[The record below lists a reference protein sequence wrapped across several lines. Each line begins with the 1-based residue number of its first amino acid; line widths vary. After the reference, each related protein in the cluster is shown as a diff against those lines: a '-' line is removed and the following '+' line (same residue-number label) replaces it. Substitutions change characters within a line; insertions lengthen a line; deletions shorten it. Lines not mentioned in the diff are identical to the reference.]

1 MPAMMTCGYRAAA
14 MLLIAALIGG
24 CATTSEPGQPSAEAE
39 GSVETSDASAE
50 GMPDPLEGFNRGVFT
65 FNEKLDDYALEPA
78 ANAWIAVTPEVAR
91 NSVGN
96 FFANLGAPGQVLN
109 NALQGKGQAAA
120 TDGARFLVNSTLGLA
135 GLFDVA
141 SGVGLETRSE
151 DFGQTLG
158 VWGVDS
164 GAYLM
169 LPLLGPS
176 SARDVTRYPVSWY
189 TDILTY
195 VSLDTVTQVGLT
207 GINIIN
213 TRAQLGRALSIR
225 DEAALDPYAFTRSS
239 YEQRRRNQI
248 YDGNPPG
255 GGDDDPYGD
264 FFDQNGGGEGPP
276 GPPPEE

>member
-1 MPAMMTCGYRAAA
+1 MPTTTTYALRAAVLA
-14 MLLIAALIGG
+14 LLATLIGG
-24 CATTSEPGQPSAEAE
+24 CATTT
-39 GSVETSDASAE
+39 GSDGTADASAAAEAPETE
-50 GMPDPLEGFNRGVFT
+50 GMQDPIEGFNRGVFA
-65 FNEKLDDYALEPA
+65 FNETLDDYALEPA
-78 ANAWIAVTPEVAR
+78 ANAWIAVTPEPAR

-96 FFANLGAPGQVLN
+96 FFDNLAAPGQVLN

-120 TDGARFLVNSTLGLA
+120 TDGARFFVNSTIGLA

-141 SGVGLETRSE
+141 TGVGLETRPE

-189 TDILTY
+189 TDVLSY
-195 VSLDTVTQVGLT
+195 VSVDTVARVGLL
-207 GINIIN
+207 GINIVN

-239 YEQRRRNQI
+239 YEQQRRNQI
-248 YDGNPPG
+248 YDGDPPAG
-255 GGDDDPYGD
+255 EDDPYGD
-264 FFDQNGGGEGPP
+264 FFDQNGGGDEGPP
-276 GPPPEE
+276 APPPEE